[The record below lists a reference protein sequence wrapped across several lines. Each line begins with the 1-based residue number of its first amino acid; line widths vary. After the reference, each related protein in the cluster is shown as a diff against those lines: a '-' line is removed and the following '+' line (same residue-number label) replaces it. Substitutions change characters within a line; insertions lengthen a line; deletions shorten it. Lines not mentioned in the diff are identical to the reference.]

1 MLNGVNTFVMNQKTN
16 KMDTIVNLIKKYNIT
31 ELDQYVLSKFEADIS
46 LANFLDKSIIR
57 SKQVSV
63 LAKYKFNNSDRKKF
77 FNLLKNN
84 PIHNDIV
91 FQEKYGGSENNVE
104 LNEIGRKAKRN
115 IFIAIAVIVIWI
127 GFAVSIDNK
136 KSGVESSQYSF
147 EENGVASVI
156 TIGDKNLCNIITV
169 AGEFKSMSRGTYS
182 VQGNIIVFNWDNL
195 GPSEATISSE
205 NGQEILIVNGSEGT
219 AIYRKNKN

>member
-1 MLNGVNTFVMNQKTN
+1 MNTMRDF
-16 KMDTIVNLIKKYNIT
+16 IKKYNIT
-31 ELDQYVLSKFEADIS
+31 ELDQYVLSKFEADKSSAKFI
-46 LANFLDKSIIR
+46 DKNVIR
-57 SKQVSV
+57 AKQVSV
-63 LAKYKFNNSDRKKF
+63 LAKYKFNNSERKKF

-84 PIHNDIV
+84 PLHNDIV

-136 KSGVESSQYSF
+136 KSGVESNQYSF
-147 EENGVASVI
+147 EENGVAAVI

-169 AGEFKSMSRGTYS
+169 AGELKSMSRGTYS
-182 VQGNIIVFNWDNL
+182 IQGNNIVFNWENL
-195 GPSEATISSE
+195 GPSRAKISNE
-205 NGQEILIVNGSEGT
+205 NG
-219 AIYRKNKN
+219 R